1 MVICCNIYLFNK
13 IIYNSITLFT
23 VIDES
28 KLPEFFYV
36 RRKNMP
42 NELYYRGSST
52 YEDAVKNQLKRIER
66 NNELNTMAIAEGIQ
80 GVRSDIRES
89 TYQIVASQ
97 AILAK
102 VYKEGFDSVN
112 NTLDFGFARIHS
124 ELKSLNRVAN
134 EICSKLDEIHDI
146 VNNPLLTASR
156 ELYRRAVSSYDK
168 GLFEEAL
175 EDVKQALEKNKTDA
189 VSWLLLGQL
198 YLYGASKFSN
208 VINLHEAESSLIQA
222 AKYIDG
228 DLGKNTEADKVG
240 LQIYYYLGL
249 CKLYLSNDLLIEDK
263 TSESN
268 VKLEEAE
275 QFISVASKKFDKK
288 EPLHAEV
295 VYENAK
301 INHFLGKDWECL
313 ANLKQLIIDYPEY
326 SVKACNDENLKS
338 LWNEI
343 ENIIEELRNNLIEM
357 LRKKSEEL
365 SAKYK
370 ELDDSSICNLKGYK
384 TKDKLDVFISGLNN
398 KDYLT
403 LAIDNDETFNDF
415 NAEYLNTEK
424 DVKIATEHISTVKE
438 KLPLSIFYEYFKF
451 INSVHDVIL
460 QPGNEK
466 GFKRVYNWDPD
477 RKSDITD
484 DYYENNL
491 EFLIWK
497 VGESSSW
504 NLTDIIKTVEW
515 NGNEYLCYDW
525 TSYDGLKS
533 SIKAGFYA
541 GYNREDNQKKYSK
554 FRPVLNDFCE
564 SFCKVIHTEYGDR
577 YVIRLKVVLELLE
590 EFISMVKISAFPE
603 LEGMEDCIKELRENL
618 RKAAKKYNTVEEGC
632 YIATS
637 VYGSYDCPE
646 VWTLR
651 RFRDYKL
658 AKTWYGRAFIHCYY
672 AISPTLV
679 KWFGKTKWFQKFWRS
694 WLDKMVNNLKT
705 EGFEDTKYDDLE
717 W

>member
-23 VIDES
+23 VTDES

-80 GVRSDIRES
+80 GVRSDIRKS

-97 AILAK
+97 EILAK

-175 EDVKQALEKNKTDA
+175 EDVKLALEKNKTDA

-301 INHFLGKDWECL
+301 INHFLGKDRECL

-384 TKDKLDVFISGLNN
+384 IKDKLDVFISGLNN

-415 NAEYLNTEK
+415 KADYLNTEK
-424 DVKIATEHISTVKE
+424 EVKIATEHIYTVKE

-466 GFKRVYNWDPD
+466 GFKRVYDFDSD
-477 RKSDITD
+477 RKSNITD

-491 EFLIWK
+491 EFLISK
-497 VGESSSW
+497 EG
-504 NLTDIIKTVEW
+504 VEYNYGNIQTLITTIER
-515 NGNEYLCYDW
+515 NGYGYSTCYW
-525 TSYDGLKS
+525 ASYDGFTGEFRH
-533 SIKAGFYA
+533 SIVIK
-541 GYNREDNQKKYSK
+541 DYSK
-554 FRPVLNDFCE
+554 LRPVLNDFCE
-564 SFCKVIHTEYGDR
+564 LYCKASHTEDDGDI

-618 RKAAKKYNTVEEGC
+618 RKAAKKYITVEEGC